1 MKPSVDSLPDINEC
15 VALQESFC
23 RDRERGLD
31 LSDCEEEHE
40 LSNESSDKDSDDDD
54 FSRHL
59 DIEDIVGC
67 KRLLLEA
74 VFVPPDRRQK
84 GCKAMVSHD
93 GAARPDL
100 SENLICNGL
109 ERGRNERRDTSIDA
123 TAQTSL
129 NTEDGRRNTTWQLPL
144 ILDGED
150 SGEESS
156 RDDSWSN
163 EGRSNKE
170 GNVDKL
176 ANCPEASTS
185 EPSVRMHCLGAEEME
200 KLLLDAGL
208 LPVEGC
214 LDGEDSG
221 EESSE
226 DDSWSNEGCSN
237 KEDKAA
243 KLANCPEAPTSES
256 SMRMHC
262 LGEKE
267 MGKLLLDAGLVPAEG
282 CLDGEDSG
290 EESSEDD
297 SWSNE
302 GSSNKEDHVDKLAN
316 CPETPASESSMRMH
330 CLGEKEMDKLLLD
343 AGFVLAEGC
352 LDAED
357 SEEEFSNGTEISF
370 TRVNCLSEEEMN
382 NLLFDT
388 GFVPTKL
395 CLDPACSED
404 SWSSESSLELEDSE
418 GESADS
424 AEACETQFSL
434 KAPCLGGEDM
444 DKLLIDAGFVPNG
457 RWPTAPTQPLSYR
470 RPVRRYKV

>member
-1 MKPSVDSLPDINEC
+1 
-15 VALQESFC
+15 
-23 RDRERGLD
+23 
-31 LSDCEEEHE
+31 
-40 LSNESSDKDSDDDD
+40 
-54 FSRHL
+54 
-59 DIEDIVGC
+59 
-67 KRLLLEA
+67 
-74 VFVPPDRRQK
+74 
-84 GCKAMVSHD
+84 MVSHD

-267 MGKLLLDAGLVPAEG
+267 M
-282 CLDGEDSG
+282 
-290 EESSEDD
+290 
-297 SWSNE
+297 
-302 GSSNKEDHVDKLAN
+302 
-316 CPETPASESSMRMH
+316 
-330 CLGEKEMDKLLLD
+330 DKLLLD
-343 AGFVLAEGC
+343 A
-352 LDAED
+352 
-357 SEEEFSNGTEISF
+357 
-370 TRVNCLSEEEMN
+370 
-382 NLLFDT
+382 